1 MSSAAAPRQQQP
13 PASGAPSN
21 VQRAGRSPC
30 FVGSHDARRYGRA
43 GLHRLGIGL
52 DVDADP
58 HVRRNLGNTGR
69 PEPLHAQCLGHLE
82 CTAVGT
88 DQPLDSPKF
97 PAAATNPNR
106 VAAIRAAAGPHPSAP
121 LQSAPLQTTSYP
133 YDMPIESGP
142 SSTAP
147 PQSSTPIH
155 HIKFPLSPS
164 PIPSWAYGTTT
175 VAAPVYSL
183 ASPRPTITPSLPGS
197 ATEGAWRSR
206 SQWYAVRRGRRAALL
221 RGSQPA
227 APRLGRSDRVVA
239 LPCTHL

>member
-1 MSSAAAPRQQQP
+1 MSSAAAPRQQPP

-106 VAAIRAAAGPHPSAP
+106 VAAIRAAAGPH
-121 LQSAPLQTTSYP
+121 
-133 YDMPIESGP
+133 
-142 SSTAP
+142 SSIRTAA
-147 PQSSTPIH
+147 IC
-155 HIKFPLSPS
+155 
-164 PIPSWAYGTTT
+164 TTT
-175 VAAPVYSL
+175 NHLLPLRHAHRVGPVVHSAAAILHPNPPHQVS
-183 ASPRPTITPSLPGS
+183 
-197 ATEGAWRSR
+197 
-206 SQWYAVRRGRRAALL
+206 
-221 RGSQPA
+221 
-227 APRLGRSDRVVA
+227 VVA
-239 LPCTHL
+239 FTNPVVGLWHYHSGCPRVLVGLTAADNHPLLAGQRR